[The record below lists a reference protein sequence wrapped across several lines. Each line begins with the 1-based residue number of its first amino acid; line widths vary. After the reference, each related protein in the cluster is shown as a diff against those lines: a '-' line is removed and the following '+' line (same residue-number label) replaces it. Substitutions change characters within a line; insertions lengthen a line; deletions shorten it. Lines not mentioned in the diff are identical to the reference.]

1 MKKEN
6 KHTNLREYNTILLLH
21 ELSVSALDY
30 LSMLKQEERT
40 RFIREWRHLSTLELD
55 TSALIFEVDRVIASY
70 PSLSAEFQQGGE
82 NSKETSRFNPL
93 IASPQ
98 ENLPTPEPAIVI
110 INHIKT
116 VLIELELTYGILDD
130 KRSSDG

>member
-82 NSKETSRFNPL
+82 NSKETSRF
-93 IASPQ
+93 
-98 ENLPTPEPAIVI
+98 T
-110 INHIKT
+110 HT
-116 VLIELELTYGILDD
+116 
-130 KRSSDG
+130 